1 MGNVPIQI
9 RRRKQR
15 LPLKHAKIEDVREGK
30 FEDFEQRPID
40 SQHLL
45 ISALLP
51 SAVKEFLKE
60 VEREVT
66 ELCGPRYEHG
76 KTNRRWGTQ
85 NGSIILANQH
95 VAIEKPRVRSKDGK
109 EVSLKIYDEFQD
121 PKLFEE
127 AVFTEGIKRVSQRD
141 YEKGVS
147 KIANSFGF
155 KKSQVSK
162 RWVKATAKKIEEL
175 QTRDLS
181 VMDVRA
187 VFIDGKRFRKHGVII
202 ALGVAG
208 DGRKFVLGIY
218 QADTENSASCLE
230 LLNDLE
236 RRGLASDGLLFIVDG
251 GSGLNKALNEKYLC
265 NDREGRRAIRIR
277 CHVHKW
283 RNIESALGEKS
294 EKALGAFWAIRDAK
308 SMSEAKVL
316 SDRLEAILRDLN
328 LSALES
334 YREAKDD
341 LLAIHE
347 LKLSRNLKRFF
358 STTNAIESL
367 NSLIEEDM
375 RRVKKW
381 KSSEHF
387 QRWLATY
394 LLASEKRMRR
404 PRGHA
409 GMPALWVQ
417 LRTLT
422 ADKLETA
429 IDAEESVA

>member
-1 MGNVPIQI
+1 
-9 RRRKQR
+9 
-15 LPLKHAKIEDVREGK
+15 
-30 FEDFEQRPID
+30 
-40 SQHLL
+40 
-45 ISALLP
+45 
-51 SAVKEFLKE
+51 
-60 VEREVT
+60 
-66 ELCGPRYEHG
+66 
-76 KTNRRWGTQ
+76 
-85 NGSIILANQH
+85 
-95 VAIEKPRVRSKDGK
+95 
-109 EVSLKIYDEFQD
+109 
-121 PKLFEE
+121 
-127 AVFTEGIKRVSQRD
+127 VFTEGIKRVSQRD

-155 KKSQVSK
+155 RKSQVSK
-162 RWVKATAKKIEEL
+162 RWIKATAKKIDEL
-175 QTRDLS
+175 QSRSLQPL
-181 VMDVRA
+181 DVRA
-187 VFIDGKRFRKHGVII
+187 IFIDGKRFRKHGVII

-218 QADTENSASCLE
+218 QADTENSSSCLD
-230 LLNDLE
+230 LINDLE
-236 RRGLASDGLLFIVDG
+236 RRGLAADGLLFIVDG

-265 NDREGRRAIRIR
+265 DDRLRRRAIRIR

-283 RNIESALGEKS
+283 RNIEAALGDGS

-308 SMSEAKVL
+308 SMLEAKVL

-328 LSALES
+328 LSALKS
-334 YREAKDD
+334 YQEAKDD

-347 LKLSRNLKRFF
+347 LKLSKNLKRFF

-367 NSLIEEDM
+367 NSLVEEDM

-381 KSSEHF
+381 QSSEHF

-409 GMPALWVQ
+409 GIPALWVQ

-422 ADKLETA
+422 DYKQEDI
-429 IDAEESVA
+429 IDDEESVA

>member
-1 MGNVPIQI
+1 M
-9 RRRKQR
+9 
-15 LPLKHAKIEDVREGK
+15 
-30 FEDFEQRPID
+30 
-40 SQHLL
+40 
-45 ISALLP
+45 
-51 SAVKEFLKE
+51 
-60 VEREVT
+60 
-66 ELCGPRYEHG
+66 
-76 KTNRRWGTQ
+76 
-85 NGSIILANQH
+85 
-95 VAIEKPRVRSKDGK
+95 
-109 EVSLKIYDEFQD
+109 
-121 PKLFEE
+121 
-127 AVFTEGIKRVSQRD
+127 
-141 YEKGVS
+141 
-147 KIANSFGF
+147 
-155 KKSQVSK
+155 
-162 RWVKATAKKIEEL
+162 
-175 QTRDLS
+175 
-181 VMDVRA
+181 
-187 VFIDGKRFRKHGVII
+187 
-202 ALGVAG
+202 
-208 DGRKFVLGIY
+208 
-218 QADTENSASCLE
+218 
-230 LLNDLE
+230 
-236 RRGLASDGLLFIVDG
+236 
-251 GSGLNKALNEKYLC
+251 
-265 NDREGRRAIRIR
+265 
-277 CHVHKW
+277 
-283 RNIESALGEKS
+283 
-294 EKALGAFWAIRDAK
+294 
-308 SMSEAKVL
+308 L